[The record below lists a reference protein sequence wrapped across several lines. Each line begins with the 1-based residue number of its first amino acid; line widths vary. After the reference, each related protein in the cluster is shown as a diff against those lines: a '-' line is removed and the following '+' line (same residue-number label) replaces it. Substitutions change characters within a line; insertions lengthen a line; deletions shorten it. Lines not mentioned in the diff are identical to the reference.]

1 MRSTINTVIFSVISF
16 IGFHNAVASEFA
28 YTCKV
33 IHAYE
38 LDDDGSLRS
47 SNWLKDFKDD
57 EFSVSR
63 VTGEVIGT
71 VIPTLMAN
79 STRVI
84 NKGNKE
90 YSFKS
95 IAEFDSV
102 DKPLS
107 SGDEEP
113 DSTAN
118 IQLLEVQEFIESE
131 EKPFI
136 ALSISGAGIVTGIC
150 K

>member
-1 MRSTINTVIFSVISF
+1 MKLIINAVIFSVISF
-16 IGFHNAVASEFA
+16 IGFHSAAASEPT

-33 IHAYE
+33 VHVYD

-47 SNWLKDFKDD
+47 SNWEKQFKDN

-63 VTGEVIGT
+63 VTGEIIGT
-71 VIPTLMAN
+71 VVPTLLAN

-84 NKGNKE
+84 NRGNKE

-95 IAEFDSV
+95 IAEFDAV
-102 DKPLS
+102 NKPLS
-107 SGDEEP
+107 SGGENAET
-113 DSTAN
+113 TASV
-118 IQLLEVQEFIESE
+118 QLLEVQEFKEGTV
-131 EKPFI
+131 KPFV
-136 ALSISGAGIVTGIC
+136 ALSMGGAGVVTGIC